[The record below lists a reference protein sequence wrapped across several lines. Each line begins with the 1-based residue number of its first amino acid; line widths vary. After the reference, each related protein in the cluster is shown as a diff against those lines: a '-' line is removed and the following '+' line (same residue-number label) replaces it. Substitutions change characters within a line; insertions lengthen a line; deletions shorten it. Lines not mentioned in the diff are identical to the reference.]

1 MNGMDAMEE
10 KDGNVEGAQRGE
22 ASEVTLNETMKKN
35 MKLVVPLV
43 HPELPQAL
51 EGFRAMNNKVSDHK
65 AVISRCRRI
74 RGKVC

>member
-22 ASEVTLNETMKKN
+22 ASEVTLNATMKKN

-43 HPELPQAL
+43 YPELPQAL
-51 EGFRAMNNKVSDHK
+51 EGFRAMDNKVNDHE
-65 AVISRCRRI
+65 VMINDDI
-74 RGKVC
+74 T